1 MVSPALSTS
10 ASEALDHIPFLAPLL
25 SYFFQRGLFD
35 QNVSNFRPSLSL
47 GQFLAFDPL
56 TLNSDRAAELD
67 VARTGIEP
75 LGDRMRLPR
84 SVEIREAEDLI
95 YFAAEMAIRRLM
107 NRIIGSLYSPDNIDV
122 TLLAE
127 SAPTPNNTSLNQLLA
142 LSSELNRQLDQ
153 YYATIPIQPP
163 IVVDPISND
172 RRRRLNLR
180 SLCARQ
186 LINRPFVLYVALQPT
201 TYATSPNLQTTS
213 SRSPT
218 PQLPSPCPLPRA
230 ILERC
235 HKCIQSCE
243 AYILNAVDMLDR
255 RTPYLWSVS
264 QSCMAAFV
272 VLFLAGRSAH
282 LGHLTPD
289 PETLAGTFASKMRKW
304 ATPGSSFEALL
315 NILNRLLASRRR

>member
-1 MVSPALSTS
+1 
-10 ASEALDHIPFLAPLL
+10 
-25 SYFFQRGLFD
+25 
-35 QNVSNFRPSLSL
+35 
-47 GQFLAFDPL
+47 
-56 TLNSDRAAELD
+56 
-67 VARTGIEP
+67 
-75 LGDRMRLPR
+75 
-84 SVEIREAEDLI
+84 
-95 YFAAEMAIRRLM
+95 M
-107 NRIIGSLYSPDNIDV
+107 NRIIGSLYSPDNIDI

-180 SLCARQ
+180 CLSARQ
-186 LINRPFVLYVALQPT
+186 LINRPFILHVSLQPT
-201 TYATSPNLQTTS
+201 TYVTSPSLQTTS

-218 PQLPSPCPLPRA
+218 PQLPPPYPISRV

-235 HKCIQSCE
+235 HACIQSCE
-243 AYILNAVDMLDR
+243 AYILSAVDVLDR
-255 RTPYLWSVS
+255 RTPYLWTVS
-264 QSCMAAFV
+264 QGCMAAFV
-272 VLFLAGRSAH
+272 VLFLAGRSPH

-289 PETLAGTFASKMRKW
+289 LEVLAGTFAPKMRKW

-315 NILNRLLASRRR
+315 RILDMLLADRRR